1 MATFFSDFR
10 PAEYHAGK
18 SSYVAFYVINP
29 DTGNLVRKRIKV
41 NRVTRGQKRDKF
53 ARTLCCEINRKLY
66 EGWNPYLENDAYF
79 SGTSMQKGIKE
90 FLEAKGRNVRPDTFR
105 SYHSYLK
112 WFNGFLQRS
121 GKIQM
126 PIRTFTDRD
135 AEKAMKELE
144 TRSDIGSATYN
155 SYLEFFRNLF
165 NYFINR
171 NWLKENPFSRIERKR
186 EEQKRRELIPPH
198 IRQQIADYFVQTQQ
212 IPYLYIMQ
220 LCYRCLIRP
229 KEILML
235 KIKDIDFV
243 DNIINLPADVA
254 KNHKARTIG
263 VPEEIMAYLNKIRD
277 HEPNEYIFSKGYLP
291 GFELKS
297 SKDTSKTWALMRKHL
312 NLPLKYQ
319 FYSLKDTGITELLE
333 RGVPAKYVKDLA
345 DHSSLEVTERYMHK
359 TEAKIIL
366 KHNTL
371 EFCPRQRK

>member
-1 MATFFSDFR
+1 MAMIFSDFR

-29 DTGNLVRKRIKV
+29 ETGNLVRKRIKV
-41 NRVTRGQKRDKF
+41 NRVARGQKRDKF
-53 ARTLCCEINRKLY
+53 ARTLSCEINRKLY

-144 TRSDIGSATYN
+144 ARSDIGSATYN

-263 VPEEIMAYLNKIRD
+263 VPAEIMAYLNKIRD

-371 EFCPRQRK
+371 KFCASI

>member
-1 MATFFSDFR
+1 MIFSDFR

-18 SSYVAFYVINP
+18 TSYVAFYVINP

-41 NRVTRGQKRDKF
+41 NRVAKGQKRDRF

-79 SGTSMQKGIKE
+79 SGTSMQKGIRE
-90 FLEAKGRNVRPDTFR
+90 FLEAKGKIVRPDTFR

-112 WFNGFLQRS
+112 WFNNFLQRS
-121 GKIQM
+121 GKTKM
-126 PIRTFTDRD
+126 PIKTFSALD
-135 AEKAMKELE
+135 ADKAMKELG
-144 TRSDIGSATYN
+144 TRPDIRPATYN

-171 NWLKENPFSRIERKR
+171 NWVKENPFNCISKRKV
-186 EEQKRRELIPPH
+186 EQKRRDLIPPH

-243 DNIINLPADVA
+243 ENIINLPADVS
-254 KNHKARTIG
+254 KNHNARTIG
-263 VPEEIMAYLNKIRD
+263 VPTEIMAYLNKIRD
-277 HEPNEYIFSKGYLP
+277 HDPDKYIFSKGYLP
-291 GFELKS
+291 GFELKT
-297 SKDTSKTWALMRKHL
+297 SKDTARTWAQMRTHL
-312 NLPLKYQ
+312 NLPMKFQ

-333 RGVPAKYVKDLA
+333 KGVPSKYVKELA

-371 EFCPRQRK
+371 HFCNGL

>member
-1 MATFFSDFR
+1 MAMIFSDFR
-10 PAEYHAGK
+10 PAEYHGGK

-29 DTGNLVRKRIKV
+29 ETGTLVRKRIKV
-41 NRVTRGQKRDKF
+41 NRVSKGQNRDKF
-53 ARTLCCEINRKLY
+53 ARMLCCEINRKLY
-66 EGWNPYLENDAYF
+66 EGWNPFLENDAYF
-79 SGTSMQKGIKE
+79 SGTSIQKGIKE
-90 FLEAKGRNVRPDTFR
+90 FLETKEKNVRPDTFR

-121 GKIQM
+121 GKKQM
-126 PIRTFTDRD
+126 PVKTFTERD
-135 AEKAMKELE
+135 AEKAMKELDA
-144 TRSDIGSATYN
+144 RPNIGAATYN

-165 NYFINR
+165 NYFIKR
-171 NWLKENPFSRIERKR
+171 NWLKENPFNRISKRK
-186 EEQKRRELIPPH
+186 EEQKRRDLIPPH
-198 IRQQIADYFVQTQQ
+198 VRQQIADYFVKTQQ

-243 DNIINLPADVA
+243 ENIINLPADVA
-254 KNHKARTIG
+254 KNHNARTIG
-263 VPEEIMAYLNKIRD
+263 VPAEIMAYLNKIQN
-277 HEPNEYIFSKGYLP
+277 HNPNEYIFSNDYLP
-291 GFELKS
+291 GSELKT
-297 SKDTSKTWALMRKHL
+297 SKDTSKTWAQMRTHL
-312 NLPLKYQ
+312 NLPMKYQ

-333 RGVPAKYVKDLA
+333 KGVPSKYVKELA

-371 EFCPRQRK
+371 EFCTSI

>member
-1 MATFFSDFR
+1 MAMIFSDFR

-18 SSYVAFYVINP
+18 SSYVAFYVLKP

-41 NRVTRGQKRDKF
+41 NRVARGQKRDKF

-144 TRSDIGSATYN
+144 ARSDIGSATYN

-263 VPEEIMAYLNKIRD
+263 VPAEIMAYLNKIRD

-345 DHSSLEVTERYMHK
+345 NHSSLEVTERYMHK